1 MGAVVRHIFALCLS
15 GPSTRRIATHLTA
28 EGLPTP
34 SQRHPDYQTS
44 KKPLLGLSGHP
55 TVRGILTNTAYIGQ
69 AVWGSREN
77 VTKTTR
83 GPRPESEWV
92 RLTVPAIID
101 AETFH
106 AAQTALQYHRAI
118 ATRNRKYAYLL
129 CGGRL
134 RCGRCGRGKTGI
146 CRKPDNS
153 YYRCNSYHYIIDPV
167 LRCPGVLRADVVESQ
182 VWAAVVRALDQPE
195 LISTA
200 LCTAEARQPHAGH
213 DDRLE
218 KRLRPTPRHGTLG
231 TLALYGEGH
240 RISASVDMHCIVPLH
255 HV

>member
-1 MGAVVRHIFALCLS
+1 MEQ
-15 GPSTRRIATHLTA
+15 GPEGWLFFQMRGTRAEYERAKILERTRRGMVGRIRAGHA
-28 EGLPTP
+28 WA
-34 SQRHPDYQTS
+34 
-44 KKPLLGLSGHP
+44 SG
-55 TVRGILTNTAYIGQ
+55 
-69 AVWGSREN
+69 
-77 VTKTTR
+77 
-83 GPRPESEWV
+83 
-92 RLTVPAIID
+92 
-101 AETFH
+101 
-106 AAQTALQYHRAI
+106 RAI

-231 TLALYGEGH
+231 TLALYGEGY
-240 RISASVDMHCIVPLH
+240 RISASMDMHCIVPLH